1 MINISLNN
9 FQISNNLPI
18 VLIAG
23 PCVIENESHSMMM
36 VEKISKISKNLNID
50 FIFKSSFDKANRSSL
65 KSNRGI
71 DLDKALMIFEK
82 IKKNFNVPILTDA
95 HNERQCEIISNS
107 EIIDIIQIP
116 AFLCRQ
122 TDLILSAAK
131 SNKIINVKKGQFLS
145 PYDVKN
151 IYLKIESENNKKIMI
166 TERGTSFGY
175 NNLVSDFRS
184 IEIMKK
190 FKYPVIFDATHSVQ
204 EPGSKGDSSGG
215 KREFVSSL
223 SKAAVAV
230 GVAAIFIETHQ
241 DPDNAPSDGPNMLNV
256 DNLEELL
263 KKLIEIDN
271 IVKNK

>member
-9 FQISNNLPI
+9 FQISNNLPV

-241 DPDNAPSDGPNMLNV
+241 DPDNAPSDGANMLNV

>member
-36 VEKISKISKNLNID
+36 AEKISKISKNLNID

-71 DLDKALMIFEK
+71 DLDKALIILEK
-82 IKKNFNVPILTDA
+82 IKKNFNVPILTDV

-241 DPDNAPSDGPNMLNV
+241 DPDNAPSDGPNMLNI

>member
-9 FQISNNLPI
+9 FQISNNLPV

-166 TERGTSFGY
+166 QLNLKER
-175 NNLVSDFRS
+175 
-184 IEIMKK
+184 
-190 FKYPVIFDATHSVQ
+190 
-204 EPGSKGDSSGG
+204 
-215 KREFVSSL
+215 
-223 SKAAVAV
+223 
-230 GVAAIFIETHQ
+230 
-241 DPDNAPSDGPNMLNV
+241 
-256 DNLEELL
+256 
-263 KKLIEIDN
+263 KL
-271 IVKNK
+271 